1 MWNDRSSGGGPPAKA
16 FRSRERRLG
25 ALVNAVTVAV
35 LFTTLVYSQEPRR
48 VLLTRR
54 QPLLAYLKADDR
66 HVVIESA
73 LPRPQKLGPAAGET
87 GAHHLTSAYDV
98 VLVVHVQKVSGVP
111 MKLMTT
117 PPTASEYKLW
127 YAPAPESE
135 ADVIGSTVTAR
146 IETVVKGGRGIEPG
160 SAITFEEEHGT
171 ALIRG
176 VTVEYRIPWLQPL
189 VAGRRYLFFAN
200 FTEDGRLVRREA
212 YEEKLPGFL
221 LVRTYLDADTRPN
234 DEFESM
240 TLNEALFQVGN
251 AVRR

>member
-1 MWNDRSSGGGPPAKA
+1 MRAKRA
-16 FRSRERRLG
+16 TPLLGIDYMKSERLIG
-25 ALVNAVTVAV
+25 CVVTVAV
-35 LFTTLVYSQEPRR
+35 LFTTLVCSQEPRR
-48 VLLTRR
+48 VLLTGG

-73 LPRPQKLGPAAGET
+73 LSRPQKLGPAPGDT
-87 GAHHLTSAYDV
+87 RAHHLASAFDL
-98 VLVVHVQKVSGVP
+98 VLGIQVQNVRGVLL
-111 MKLMTT
+111 KLMTT

-127 YAPAPESE
+127 YVPASESE
-135 ADVIGSTVTAR
+135 ADVIGSRVTAR
-146 IETVVKGGRGIEPG
+146 VETVVKGGRGIEPG
-160 SAITFEEEHGT
+160 SVITFEEQHGT

-200 FTEDGRLVRREA
+200 FTEDGGVVRREA
-212 YEEKLPGFL
+212 YEERLPGFL

-240 TLNEALFQVGN
+240 TLNDALFQVGN
-251 AVRR
+251 AVRK